1 MRILFALALAGLALL
16 GSASPGAARV
26 HAQMYCWALDSEL
39 PISCEGEDE
48 DDDGGDELRLGS
60 DPSPPTDEIPKPGS
74 ARGLTPVFRRG
85 V

>member
-1 MRILFALALAGLALL
+1 MRIFYWLALAGLALL

-48 DDDGGDELRLGS
+48 EDDGGDELKVGS
-60 DPSPPTDEIPKPGS
+60 DPSPPASRSEMLP
-74 ARGLTPVFRRG
+74 RRRG

>member
-1 MRILFALALAGLALL
+1 MRIFYWLALAGLALL

-48 DDDGGDELRLGS
+48 EDDGGELRLG
-60 DPSPPTDEIPKPGS
+60 
-74 ARGLTPVFRRG
+74 
-85 V
+85 